1 MAFCSKRGAK
11 LAQVVSQPVVS
22 PMVMVGN
29 SGIAIATLM
38 TGLLGFLYL
47 RLQSVRLS
55 VVFWA

>member
-29 SGIAIATLM
+29 SGVGIAALM
-38 TGLLGFLYL
+38 PDLLGFPIPPL
-47 RLQSVRLS
+47 
-55 VVFWA
+55 AIGTIICGA